1 MFGRKSKLEKLKAN
15 ARADFLR
22 CKELSGSDRY
32 NRMFVSRIAMRAKTN
47 LDKIFVQGAKGEE
60 KRQQDLVQAVK
71 EGKKT
76 FPQREKHDG
85 FNSLKGA
92 TGFVMSWVPEYYAN
106 AMYNLGSDYQIQEKN
121 AHECIEAANKL
132 GERLREELQTLQ
144 PIELLNFLKS
154 SNTDS
159 DTGTQTQERG

>member
-1 MFGRKSKLEKLKAN
+1 MFGRKSKLEKLRAN
-15 ARADFLR
+15 AQSDFLR
-22 CKELSGSDRY
+22 CKELGASDRY

-60 KRQQDLVQAVK
+60 KRQQELAKAVK
-71 EGKKT
+71 EGKKN

-85 FNSLKGA
+85 FNCLKGA
-92 TGFVMSWVPEYYAN
+92 TGIIMSWVPEYYAN

-132 GERLREELQTLQ
+132 AEKLKEELQTLQ

-154 SNTDS
+154 NTADS
-159 DTGTQTQERG
+159 DTEIQT

>member
-15 ARADFLR
+15 AQADFLR
-22 CKELSGSDRY
+22 CKELSASDRY
-32 NRMFVSRIAMRAKTN
+32 DRMFVSRIAMRAKTN

-92 TGFVMSWVPEYYAN
+92 TGIIMSWVPEYYAN

-159 DTGTQTQERG
+159 DTGAQTQERG